1 MKRIFCH
8 MVLLLLFS
16 SNVFCQVEEGDY
28 IIFTFSKKIIP
39 HFRSRAQ
46 RKSWEHMSCSRFRM
60 YNWIANVDSIKNN
73 PQFVLYPLSIS
84 EGEEICFSDEQEDM
98 SSVTD
103 KDHAQKV
110 AKSRESD
117 IMDIIYQRG
126 KIIQTIKSEW
136 SNGKLEIVYV
146 RATPIHGKFIQ
157 CDETEVYEVKE
168 FVPSYILIS
177 DVVYKQSIVE
187 DDTVKRCFSRRYNCL
202 PFTKDK
208 TEEDFV
214 KISNY

>member
-8 MVLLLLFS
+8 IVLLLLFS

-28 IIFTFSKKIIP
+28 IIFTFSKKLIP
-39 HFRSRAQ
+39 HFQSRAQ
-46 RKSWEHMSCSRFRM
+46 KKSWKYLSCSRFWV

-73 PQFVLYPLSIS
+73 PQFVIYPLSIS
-84 EGEEICFSDEQEDM
+84 EGEKICFSDEQEEM
-98 SSVTD
+98 TNVT
-103 KDHAQKV
+103 AQT
-110 AKSRESD
+110 ASKSRESD
-117 IMDIIYQRG
+117 IMDMIFQRG
-126 KIIQTIKSEW
+126 KVIQTIKSEW
-136 SNGKLEIVYV
+136 SNGNLELVYV

-157 CDETEVYEVKE
+157 CDDTEVYAVKE
-168 FVPSYILIS
+168 LVPSYILIS
-177 DVVYKQSIVE
+177 DVVYKQSILE
-187 DDTVKRCFSRRYNCL
+187 DDAVKRCFSRRYNCL